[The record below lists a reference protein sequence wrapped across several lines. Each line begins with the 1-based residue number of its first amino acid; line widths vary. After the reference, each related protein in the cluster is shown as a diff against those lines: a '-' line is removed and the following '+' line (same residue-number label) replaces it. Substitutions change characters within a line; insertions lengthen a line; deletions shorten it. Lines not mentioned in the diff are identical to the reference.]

1 MKERKIF
8 ILDFDGT
15 FYSGENVFSLVN
27 EHVDKHRRKFF
38 PCLTDGE
45 YERVI
50 NENPDF
56 KGVYNG
62 LDIANYLFELK
73 NKYKDLKIL
82 PKHFYDWQNSYPDPI
97 VLDGADIIDFRL
109 IEELCNTYAVYVVS
123 NSSLNHL
130 KLYMK
135 QMNINAKWF
144 KKLIGNKFTLKDRTK
159 KHYYKWILDNEKC
172 KPSEVYVVGDSERS
186 DLAPARELGMNCYY
200 VPAAS
205 QAEEV
210 LKKLIK

>member
-27 EHVDKHRRKFF
+27 EHVDKNRRKFF
-38 PCLTDGE
+38 PCLTDSE
-45 YERVI
+45 YEKVI
-50 NENPDF
+50 GENAEF
-56 KGVYNG
+56 NNIYNG

-73 NKYKDLKIL
+73 NKYKDLRIL
-82 PKHFYDWQNSYPDPI
+82 PKHFYDWQNAYPDPI
-97 VLDGADIIDFRL
+97 ILDGADIIDFKL
-109 IEELCNTYAVYVVS
+109 IERLCRECAVYVVS

-130 KLYMK
+130 KLYMN
-135 QMNINAKWF
+135 QMNINPKWF

-159 KHYYKWILDNEKC
+159 KHYYKWILENEHC
-172 KPSEVYVVGDSERS
+172 EPCEIYVIGDSERS
-186 DLAPARELGMNCYY
+186 DLKPARELGMNCYH
-200 VPAAS
+200 VLTAS

-210 LKKLIK
+210 IRMIIK